1 MSTNPAIGKS
11 VQTGDFTTNYL
22 EVGEAHEGIPLLFI
36 HGSGPGVSAYANWR
50 LILPQVK
57 EVSRVLAPDMI
68 GFGYSDK
75 PVGGAESGVTYGRE
89 LWTKQLID
97 FMDALDLEKVN
108 LVGNSFGGSLAMSVA
123 LEQPERVNKIILMG
137 SVGVQA
143 QLPEALDKVWGYQP
157 SFENMAELVRLFT
170 YDTDFADDDLIESR
184 YQASLEPGFQEA
196 FETMFPAP
204 RQNGLDDLSFPDD
217 VLQTIKQPTL
227 IVHGREDKII
237 PPEYSYRLIN
247 LIENAELHIFGK
259 TGHWTQ
265 IEQSDAFSNLVKNF
279 IED

>member
-1 MSTNPAIGKS
+1 MSNNPAIGKS
-11 VQTGDFTTNYL
+11 VQTGGFTTNYL
-22 EVGEAHEGIPLLFI
+22 EVGEENKGIPLLFI

-50 LILPQVK
+50 LILPQV
-57 EVSRVLAPDMI
+57 EDVSRVLAPDMI

-75 PVGGAESGVTYGRE
+75 PVGGEESGVTYGRE

-108 LVGNSFGGSLAMSVA
+108 LVGNSFGGALAMSVA

-137 SVGVQA
+137 SVGVEA
-143 QLPEALDKVWGYQP
+143 QVPEALDKVWGYQP
-157 SFENMAELVRLFT
+157 SFENMAELIQLFT
-170 YDTDFADDDLIESR
+170 YDTDFADDDLIEAR
-184 YQASLEPGFQEA
+184 YQASQEPGFQEA

-217 VLQTIKQPTL
+217 VLRTIKQPTL
-227 IVHGREDKII
+227 IVHGREDQII

-265 IEQSDAFSNLVKNF
+265 IERSDEFSNLVKNF
-279 IED
+279 IAE

>member
-1 MSTNPAIGKS
+1 MSKQPAIGKS
-11 VQTGDFTTNYL
+11 VKTGKFTTNYL
-22 EVGEAHEGIPLLFI
+22 EVGEEHGGIPLLFI

-50 LILPQVK
+50 LILPRV
-57 EVSRVLAPDMI
+57 EGASRILAPDMI

-75 PVGGAESGVTYGRE
+75 PVGGEETGVTYGRE
-89 LWTKQLID
+89 LWTKQIID

-108 LVGNSFGGSLAMSVA
+108 LVGNSFGGALAMSVA
-123 LEQPERVNKIILMG
+123 LEHPERVNKLILMG
-137 SVGVQA
+137 SVGVEA
-143 QLPEALDKVWGYQP
+143 ELPEALDKVWGYQP

-204 RQNGLDDLSFPDD
+204 RQNGLDDLSFSDD
-217 VLQTIKQPTL
+217 TLRTIKHPTL
-227 IVHGREDKII
+227 IVHGREDRII
-237 PPEYSYRLIN
+237 PPEYSYRLID
-247 LIENAELHIFGK
+247 LLENAELHIFGK

-265 IEQSDAFSNLVKNF
+265 IERSDEFSNLVKNF
-279 IED
+279 IAE